1 MLQEE
6 GKTQARWALTADGFQ
21 RLLSRLSED
30 PEAAARE
37 FESLRR
43 KLINIFAYEGC
54 RDPEQAADTVL
65 DRMAKRLSE
74 GEVIEKPERWLRGA
88 AKFVLRELR
97 LEYRQEVSGIRQMPP
112 PDPAPQEAE
121 RNQECLEH
129 CLGLLPVESRNLV
142 ERYYRS
148 EGARSLIQ
156 SRKALASE
164 LGISVEALR
173 TRVLRLRKDLET
185 CVVEYRKEREHNSPI

>member
-6 GKTQARWALTADGFQ
+6 PRTRVRWALTADGL
-21 RLLSRLSED
+21 RCLLSRLNDD

-43 KLINIFAYEGC
+43 KLVNIFSYEGC

-65 DRMAKRLSE
+65 DRMAKRLAE

-88 AKFVLRELR
+88 AKFVSRELR
-97 LEYRQEVSGIRQMPP
+97 LEYHQEVSGIRRMPL
-112 PDPAPQEAE
+112 PDPAPEEAE

-129 CLGLLPVESRNLV
+129 CLRLLPVESRNLV

-148 EGARSLIQ
+148 EGGKTLIQ
-156 SRKALASE
+156 SRKALALE

-173 TRVLRLRKDLET
+173 TRALRLRKDLEA
-185 CVVEYRKEREHNSPI
+185 CVVRYRAKIESNL

>member
-1 MLQEE
+1 MLREQA
-6 GKTQARWALTADGFQ
+6 GTRARWALTADGL
-21 RLLSRLSED
+21 RCLLSRLNED

-43 KLINIFAYEGC
+43 KLVNIFSYEGC
-54 RDPEQAADTVL
+54 RDPEQAADTAF

-74 GEVIEKPERWLRGA
+74 GEIIEKPERWLRGA

-97 LEYRQEVSGIRQMPP
+97 LEYRQEVLGIRQIPP
-112 PDPAPQEAE
+112 PNPAPEEAE
-121 RNQECLEH
+121 RDQECLEH
-129 CLGLLPVESRNLV
+129 CLRLLPLESRNLI

-148 EGARSLIQ
+148 EGGKTLIQ
-156 SRKALASE
+156 SRKALTLE

-173 TRVLRLRKDLET
+173 TRALRLRKYLET
-185 CVVEYRKEREHNSPI
+185 CFVECRGKKE